1 MDSLLSVCG
10 KSESII
16 KKIIFLKPHLIVYIF
31 AFSDTLVSVRNVIL
45 VTVRTVVWVG
55 VVKLLIQSLLNCN
68 QLSCNFRLHGIFC
81 TAMFVVMVM
90 VLLLV
95 VVRMG
100 GGVLVCAVLVLVVL
114 DWTARV
120 CAAGARARAWC
131 RFWWQLLLD
140 RLYSSLQPRLLIFE
154 DTFREEE
161 K

>member
-10 KSESII
+10 KSESIK

-55 VVKLLIQSLLNCN
+55 VVKLLIQSVLNCN

-100 GGVLVCAVLVLVVL
+100 GGCACMCGLGAGGAGLDCSSLCCWGEGEGVVQVLVAAAV
-114 DWTARV
+114 
-120 CAAGARARAWC
+120 G
-131 RFWWQLLLD
+131 
-140 RLYSSLQPRLLIFE
+140 
-154 DTFREEE
+154 
-161 K
+161 